1 MSKRQVKNKDSTHLK
16 FSIRNFIVITVVL
29 QVTDFK
35 MGTELLAMVDHTM
48 KSHALTRGQMQINLR
63 ILNLEIDA
71 EFEHQRRGV
80 YTSESIW

>member
-1 MSKRQVKNKDSTHLK
+1 M
-16 FSIRNFIVITVVL
+16 L

-48 KSHALTRGQMQINLR
+48 KSHVLTRGQMQINLR

-80 YTSESIW
+80 TSESIWELLCIMFLRVDMEERGEVHIMLDNPQ